1 MEFSSDHSHLAY
13 ILRTNLEYY
22 LSTYVSK
29 LVVLTTSKGEIVI
42 EPSQLEFLHLV
53 GGHHHAQNRWKD
65 SAKGFVRA
73 VRNIDHE
80 DETSY
85 EDIGLKEIIE
95 QVNSDSPL
103 YQAQLVFDRTI
114 YFQPLLR
121 SFMQCEPKDLFIYYK
136 IQNQSNLNAD
146 YLYLHHAEEKT
157 LPVYLGLKGKEETP
171 HFIMNTILV
180 DRDHTIYGR
189 NFSKVKVSRLRF
201 LPNNPKTREKLA
213 QGNMVESRAYL
224 SKKRREENQ
233 ILLEELALDD
243 RPKITS
249 EEFLI
254 RLNHA
259 LKAID
264 VKYSAKR
271 GSKGQASFRLL
282 VNKKKT
288 NIDVRPPKT
297 LKPIEVA
304 RYLVGLYEQDSS
316 M

>member
-1 MEFSSDHSHLAY
+1 MEFSSDHSHFAY

-42 EPSQLEFLHLV
+42 EPSELEFLHLV
-53 GGHHHAQNRWKD
+53 GAHHHHQNRWKD

-95 QVNSDSPL
+95 QVNSDSPQH
-103 YQAQLVFDRTI
+103 YAQHVFDRI
-114 YFQPLLR
+114 LYFQPLLR

-136 IQNQSNLNAD
+136 VKNQSNLDAD
-146 YLYLHHAEEKT
+146 YLYLHHEEEGT
-157 LPVYLGLKGKEETP
+157 LPIYLGLKGKKEDP
-171 HFIMNTILV
+171 HFIMHTIVV
-180 DRDHTIYGR
+180 DRYGTIYNR

-201 LPNNPKTREKLA
+201 LPNNLKTQEKLA
-213 QGNMVESRAYL
+213 QGTIVESRAYL
-224 SKKRREENQ
+224 SQRRAEDKA
-233 ILLEELALDD
+233 LLKELGLSDI
-243 RPKITS
+243 PKITS
-249 EEFLI
+249 QEFLS

-259 LKAID
+259 LRVID
-264 VKYSAKR
+264 VKYSAQR

-288 NIDVRPPKT
+288 NVDVRPPKT
-297 LKPIEVA
+297 LKPIEIA
-304 RYLVGLYEQDSS
+304 QYLVALYEQDSS
-316 M
+316 I